1 MCGISGIINLDNKPV
16 MADDLGLMIKAI
28 KHRGPDDDGIF
39 VDANVGLGFVR
50 LSIIDLSSA
59 GHQPMLSDDG
69 RFVIVFNG
77 EIFNY
82 LELKQELINS
92 GVSFN
97 TDTDTE
103 VLLKAYLKW
112 GRSCLDKFNGM
123 WAFAIYDKT
132 EKTIF
137 ASRDRFGIK
146 PFYFY
151 RDDSR
156 LIFCSEITG
165 ILSVLKNKP
174 KANFDAVFDYL
185 IFNRTDQ
192 DETTFFDKIFKL
204 KHSQCLTLAE
214 GKISIEE
221 WYTLKNNLKKPFE
234 SPDAYRKMFF
244 DAVGLR
250 LRSDVPVGICF
261 SGGLDSSSILAV
273 ILEHFHKDD
282 INTFSAVYKKGE
294 TGDESAFIHLY
305 RDKVKNMHFISPSA
319 ESLFADMGEFIK
331 AHAEPIPST
340 SPYAQFKTMELA
352 KRSVTVT
359 LDGQGA
365 DEQLGGYHYFFGLY
379 FKELFKS
386 LKWKTLVKELFWYR
400 KIHQSTY
407 GIKTFIFFMLPAA
420 LRTKLRAKQHDYVKE
435 QFYIAHS
442 GKSKTSATIY
452 SSNSLQQALIDHF
465 EYKLEHLLK
474 WEDRNSMHFSIEA
487 RVPFLDHRLVEQ
499 TLLLPPESIIRRG
512 TTKYILREAMNG
524 LLLDRI
530 RLRQDKVGFG
540 TPEAEWFRTDIFR
553 DYTLAIIK
561 SDSFAGRGII
571 SPEKALQLFKKHLN
585 REVDVSQEIWK
596 WINLEIWFR
605 EFID

>member
-16 MADDLGLMIKAI
+16 MANDLDLMIKAI

-39 VDANVGLGFVR
+39 VDGNVGLGFVR

-69 RFVIVFNG
+69 RYVIVFNG

-82 LELKQELINS
+82 LELKKELIET

-97 TDTDTE
+97 TNTDTE
-103 VLLKAYLKW
+103 VLLKAYLTW

-123 WAFAIYDKT
+123 WAFAIYDKI

-174 KANFDAVFDYL
+174 KANFDAIFDYL

-192 DETTFFDKIFKL
+192 DETTFFDKIYKL
-204 KHSQCLTLAE
+204 KHGRCLTLAE

-221 WYTLKNNLKKPFE
+221 WYNLKHNLKKPFE
-234 SPDAYRKMFF
+234 SPEAYRKMFF

-261 SGGLDSSSILAV
+261 SGGLDSSSILAA
-273 ILEHFHKDD
+273 ILEHFHKGD

-294 TGDESAFIHLY
+294 TGDESVFINLY
-305 RDKVKNMHFISPSA
+305 REKVENMHFISPSA

-379 FKELFKS
+379 FKELFRS
-386 LKWKTLVKELFWYR
+386 LKWKTLINELFWYR

-407 GIKTFIFFMLPAA
+407 GIKTFIFFMLPAVV
-420 LRTKLRAKQHDYVKE
+420 RTKLRAKQHDYVKE
-435 QFYIAHS
+435 QFYNAHS
-442 GKSKTSATIY
+442 GKSKTSSTIY

-540 TPEAEWFRTDIFR
+540 TPEAEWFRTDLFR

-571 SPEKALQLFKKHLN
+571 SPEKALQLFKKHLM
-585 REVDVSQEIWK
+585 REVDVAQEIWK